1 MRSATLAALLGNS
14 FSLMSSTL
22 RSLVLS
28 VFTLLVGT
36 AWSQTGTIRG
46 FVYDKLNGEPI
57 IFTNVILKG
66 TTIGA
71 ATDVNGYYSIS
82 KVQPGT
88 YTLMVTYLGYDTLTK
103 SVTVARDQIITEKL
117 FIGKSSIQ
125 MREFEVSG
133 EKQEAQ
139 SQVRMSVTKLTPKQI
154 ERMPAIGGEADLA
167 QYLQVVPGVI
177 FTGDQ
182 GGQLYVRGGSPIMNK
197 VKVPGAVGRGGVAV
211 SSSCWL

>member
-154 ERMPAIGGEADLA
+154 ERMPAIGG
-167 QYLQVVPGVI
+167 
-177 FTGDQ
+177 
-182 GGQLYVRGGSPIMNK
+182 RPIWRSTCRWYP
-197 VKVPGAVGRGGVAV
+197 V
-211 SSSCWL
+211 